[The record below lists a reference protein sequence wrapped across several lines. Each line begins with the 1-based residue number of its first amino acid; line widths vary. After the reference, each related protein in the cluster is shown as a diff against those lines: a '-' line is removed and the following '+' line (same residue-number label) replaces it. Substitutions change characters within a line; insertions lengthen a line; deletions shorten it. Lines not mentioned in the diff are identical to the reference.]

1 MVNCVNLY
9 CDDKS
14 RQATG
19 MLPLQCLQRV
29 QWFVESS
36 TDMRLCC
43 LSVGFLLVF
52 F

>member
-1 MVNCVNLY
+1 MVNCMNLY
-9 CDDKS
+9 CDDRS
-14 RQATG
+14 WQAIG
-19 MLPLQCLQRV
+19 MLALKCLQRV

-43 LSVGFLLVF
+43 LSVVFLLVF